1 MLLCGS
7 ALSFMGGLLAGSA
20 PMRGRASL
28 ELIVPTLDYRLAA
41 EFWDI
46 SDPLLALKV
55 HAITGGT
62 PAYRREFVRDDT
74 PAGAADF
81 DGWVLRTVL
90 SPASPLFRE
99 ARYLL
104 ADEPDLRDIGLYHSV
119 LGDGMK
125 ISWGWEREGAGMRSG
140 RLLEMLLLL
149 QARGQVTAAEL
160 AERLEV
166 SPRTVYRDAEAL
178 SSAGV
183 PIYTERGRAGGI
195 RLLPGYR
202 TDVTGLTQ
210 DEARALFVLTTGGA
224 HEDLGLGNAA
234 RSAVLKVM
242 RAVPEPFRPAA
253 TATSQ
258 RILVD
263 PAGWMRGSEPAG
275 HLGVL
280 QAAVF
285 SGRRLRLG
293 YRSSG
298 RREPAERVVD
308 PYGLVCKSGI
318 WYLVADQH
326 GEPRL
331 FRVSRVVSAEADEAP
346 ARRRDGV
353 ELAGLWETLRRQ
365 VEERPAE
372 VAVVARVRRDWLDMF
387 RRICASHLDGQAED
401 DGEDP
406 EWAVVRLPFG
416 AVPAARTLLSFGGD
430 VEVVSPPEVRAD
442 LAAVAAATVERYART

>member
-1 MLLCGS
+1 
-7 ALSFMGGLLAGSA
+7 
-20 PMRGRASL
+20 
-28 ELIVPTLDYRLAA
+28 
-41 EFWDI
+41 
-46 SDPLLALKV
+46 
-55 HAITGGT
+55 
-62 PAYRREFVRDDT
+62 
-74 PAGAADF
+74 
-81 DGWVLRTVL
+81 
-90 SPASPLFRE
+90 
-99 ARYLL
+99 
-104 ADEPDLRDIGLYHSV
+104 
-119 LGDGMK
+119 
-125 ISWGWEREGAGMRSG
+125 
-140 RLLEMLLLL
+140 MLLLL
-149 QARGQVTAAEL
+149 QARGLLTAAEL

-183 PIYTERGRAGGI
+183 PVYAERGRAGGI

-234 RSAVLKVM
+234 RSAILKVM

-253 TATSQ
+253 RATSQ

-263 PAGWMRGSEPAG
+263 PAAWMRGAEPAG
-275 HLGVL
+275 QLGVL

-285 SGRRLRLG
+285 SGRRLRLR

-298 RREPAERVVD
+298 RRAGGTSEPDERVVD
-308 PYGLVCKSGI
+308 PYGLVCKAGI

-331 FRVSRVVSAEADEAP
+331 FRVSRVTSAVADEAP
-346 ARRRDGV
+346 VRRRDGV
-353 ELAGLWETLRRQ
+353 ELAELWQTLRRQ

-372 VAVVARVRRDWLDMF
+372 VAVVARVRREWLDMF
-387 RRICASHLDGQAED
+387 RRICASHLAASEGNGEED
-401 DGEDP
+401 SEGDGE
-406 EWAVVRLPFG
+406 WVVVRLRFWV
-416 AVPAARTLLSFGGD
+416 VPAARMLLSFGGN

-442 LAAVAAATVERYART
+442 LAAVAATVVARYPGSNMRLDAG